1 MSAKRLPAWASP
13 RDMLDLVR
21 LAIPVAASRSSF
33 MLMSLTDA
41 IVLARHAPGDLPVV
55 LNGWLPN
62 GVTMGLGMGLLLGV
76 SVLTAELNG
85 SGKGEQTGRLFWRG
99 MGISAI
105 YGAIATL
112 LVAAIAEPLLR
123 SFGFDERF
131 VKAAGETTRILAY
144 GTLGHMIGVT
154 ATYYLEALRRPN
166 IVTAISM
173 TAVMFNLVFDL
184 ILVPQYGAAGVAW
197 ATTASRFL
205 IAILGVIA
213 VVALTPAGR
222 ISLTRR
228 HPGPKGEL
236 GRQLK
241 VGAGTGIANIAE
253 WGAFNMTFVIAT
265 LVSNDA
271 GTVYG
276 LSVQFMGV
284 IFMIYVGMGTATSVR
299 VAERYGRGDIVGVRE
314 AGRLG
319 VAASILVG
327 SILALLLWSLRDPVS
342 LIVLNTSDNPEAGLH
357 LVPTL
362 SALLAAAAIVTVF
375 DGLQAVGSMALRAQN
390 VVWAPTAIHVGSY
403 LFVMLPLAAWSG
415 LMTDMGVWGVMLGVA
430 TASVLAGV
438 AQVSVLEWVG
448 AARSKPATAPA

>member
-21 LAIPVAASRSSF
+21 LALPVAISRSSF
-33 MLMSLTDA
+33 MLMGLTDA

-85 SGKGEQTGRLFWRG
+85 SGKGDQTGRMFWRG
-99 MGISAI
+99 MGVSFI
-105 YGAIATL
+105 YAAIATL
-112 LVAAIAEPLLR
+112 LVVAISEPLLR
-123 SFGFDERF
+123 LFGFDTSF

-144 GTLGHMIGVT
+144 GTLGHMIGVA

-173 TAVMFNLVFDL
+173 TAVAFNLVFDL
-184 ILVPQYGAAGVAW
+184 ILVPQYGAAGVGW

-213 VVALTPAGR
+213 VLALTPAGR
-222 ISLTRR
+222 IGLTRSHR
-228 HPGPKGEL
+228 GPKGEF
-236 GRQLK
+236 GRQMK
-241 VGAGTGIANIAE
+241 VGLGTGIANIAE
-253 WGAFNMTFVIAT
+253 WGSFNLTFVIAT
-265 LVSNDA
+265 MVSNDS

-276 LSVQFMGV
+276 LAVQFMGV
-284 IFMIYVGMGTATSVR
+284 IFMIYMGMGTATSVR
-299 VAERYGRGDIVGVRE
+299 VAERFGRGDTLGVRE
-314 AGRLG
+314 AARLG
-319 VAASILVG
+319 VAASILLGVVMAG
-327 SILALLLWSLRDPVS
+327 LLWVLRHPVS
-342 LIVLNTSDNPEAGLH
+342 LIVLNTSENPEAGLH
-357 LVPTL
+357 LVPIL
-362 SALLAAAAIVTVF
+362 SALLAAAAVVTIF

-403 LFVMLPLAAWSG
+403 VCVMLPVAAWAG
-415 LMTDMGVWGVMLGVA
+415 LTTSMGVWGVMLGVA
-430 TASVLAGV
+430 AASLIAGC
-438 AQVSVLEWVG
+438 AQIAVLERIG
-448 AARSKPATAPA
+448 FLRARPAALAA